1 MFFYWVR
8 GVFLSARLNL
18 AHSSNQSSGRIK
30 TSLLALLMNDEMQN
44 AGNKLRA
51 FSIGTPHADTG
62 RCADSRSDEQWQ
74 GICSSHPHLSSLTPQ
89 IAKGCKEEDMDEGVA
104 EKVNQM
110 TKIGMS
116 STADA

>member
-1 MFFYWVR
+1 M
-8 GVFLSARLNL
+8 
-18 AHSSNQSSGRIK
+18 K
-30 TSLLALLMNDEMQN
+30 TSLLSLLMNDEMQN

-51 FSIGTPHADTG
+51 FSIGTSHADTG
-62 RCADSRSDEQWQ
+62 QRAVDSRSDEQWQ
-74 GICSSHPHLSSLTPQ
+74 GICSSHPHLSFLIPQ
-89 IAKGCKEEDMDEGVA
+89 IANKGCKEEDMDEGIA